1 MLIMRTL
8 LVMAVVSASV
18 AAGCSQNVQKPAAV
32 DAAAETEL
40 PQTPLESPDYVFDGK
55 TIEKPDSVWQKQL
68 NGMQYYVARQ
78 AGTERPY
85 SNAYHDNH
93 EKGMY
98 YCVGCG
104 LPLFSSATKF
114 DSGTGWPSFYAP
126 VNEKNIGTD
135 TDLDIG
141 YPRTEVH
148 CARCDSHLGHVFDD
162 APQTPTGLRYC
173 MNSASLIFKKQ

>member
-1 MLIMRTL
+1 MRTPL
-8 LVMAVVSASV
+8 FIACVFTVAIGCGQSA
-18 AAGCSQNVQKPAAV
+18 QKPV
-32 DAAAETEL
+32 PNTDETIV
-40 PQTPLESPDYVFDGK
+40 TASTTLESPDYVWDGK

-78 AGTERPY
+78 AGTERPFQ
-85 SNAYHDNH
+85 NAYYDNH
-93 EKGMY
+93 EKGIY

-104 LPLFSSATKF
+104 MPLFSSETKF
-114 DSGTGWPSFYAP
+114 DSGTGWPSYYQP
-126 VNEKNIGTD
+126 INEKNIGKD

-141 YPRTEVH
+141 YVRTEVH

-173 MNSASLIFKKQ
+173 INSASLVFKKQ